1 MCEQQTAAPHTAIST
16 WSGFV
21 YQGKIALY
29 YCLKLIA
36 DDYSGNRGLKL
47 QLESQDDFAVY
58 NGQTCISMH
67 QVKAYKSQNFSSYQI
82 AFTAQ
87 QDKATSD
94 GVSSAFFHVARNIT
108 DLPEEYETIYHPVKL
123 YDYGTQQASKKYCSL
138 EELDTLIETLLK
150 SIISSEASLPN
161 WKGNLSKLIREFL
174 EAEINQKVIAIHH
187 MIHTTQDSDRVIAQ
201 REFIN
206 FDRLYEILEADDFEA
221 FETNDFF
228 LSRLQSDIGYYY
240 QQFCEQQ
247 VNLSAEK
254 QAKLDRYIAHLTKL
268 TVVEMEH
275 FVKSVMPHR
284 KGSFRTLRDYKDQAL
299 NADSMKKS
307 LLTIFNTLIT
317 AGFKTQ
323 LTSPS
328 IYWLHESN
336 FYYPTGIHTA
346 QEESEAVCYEILSQ
360 AISND
365 VEFLYENGSLVTR
378 GMNVASIANVQF
390 GPDAVEQTIS
400 SQQQNNI
407 LNYTRMSLVALDD
420 VPMELK
426 DD

>member
-1 MCEQQTAAPHTAIST
+1 MCDQQNAAPHTAIST

-29 YCLKLIA
+29 YCLKLI
-36 DDYSGNRGLKL
+36 DDNYSSNRSLKL

-67 QVKAYKSQNFSSYQI
+67 QVKAYKSNNFSSYNSG
-82 AFTAQ
+82 FTAQ
-87 QDKATSD
+87 RDKASSD
-94 GVSSAFFHVARNIT
+94 SVSSAFFHVAREII

-138 EELDTLIETLLK
+138 EELDALIETLLK
-150 SIISSEASLPN
+150 SMISREASLPN
-161 WKGNLSKLIREFL
+161 WKCNLAKNIREFL
-174 EAEINQKVIAIHH
+174 EAVINQKVIATHH
-187 MIHTTQDSDRVIAQ
+187 MIHTTGDGDRAIAQ

-206 FDRLYEILEADDFEA
+206 FDRLYEILEANDFEVL
-221 FETNDFF
+221 ETNEFF

-254 QAKLDRYIAHLTKL
+254 KEKIDQYVLHLTKL
-268 TVVEMEH
+268 TVPEMEH

-284 KGSFRTLRDYKDQAL
+284 KGSFRTLKDYKDQAL
-299 NADSMKKS
+299 DADSMKRS
-307 LLTIFNTLIT
+307 LFTIFNKLIA
-317 AGFKTQ
+317 AGINTQ

-336 FYYPTGIHTA
+336 FYYPTGIHSA

-365 VEFLYENGSLVTR
+365 VEFLYENGALVTR

-390 GPDAVEQTIS
+390 GPDAVAQIIS
-400 SQQQNNI
+400 DQQQNNI
-407 LNYTRMSLVALDD
+407 FNYTRMSLVALDD